1 MTKIK
6 AVQEVQGEATQPR
19 PTDAA
24 GRELDGFGLPLNGPA
39 RVGMLLEL
47 GLPDPNVDPAAWDA
61 LGAAAV
67 KPADATGSASAESKN
82 G

>member
-1 MTKIK
+1 MTKIN
-6 AVQEVQGEATQPR
+6 AVQEAKGEATQPR

-24 GRELDGFGLPLNGPA
+24 GRELDGFGLPVNGPA
-39 RVGMLLEL
+39 RVRALAGR
-47 GLPDPNVDPAAWDA
+47 PDPNVDPAAWDA

-67 KPADATGSASAESKN
+67 KPAAVTSAASVESKN